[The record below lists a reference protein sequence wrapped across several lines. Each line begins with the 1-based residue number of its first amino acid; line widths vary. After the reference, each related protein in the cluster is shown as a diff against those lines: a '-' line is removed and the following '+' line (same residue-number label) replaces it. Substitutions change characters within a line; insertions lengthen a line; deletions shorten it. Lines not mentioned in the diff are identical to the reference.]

1 MGTFITCTLHREKW
15 SIYSTKNKGPRISIS
30 QHKHQ
35 WWVAS
40 NQLQTACF
48 KHSRLTMVYDWV
60 RKLEL
65 LGQDNML
72 YRMVQKTTASW
83 VYPISRKLLQDDQV
97 RLIKSYHRPYLFNN
111 LLAII
116 PQWVVDS
123 VAKFRHNLAN
133 KIRKV
138 LILHN
143 TIKLYNGQRMN
154 KKEKLQKVS
163 LVP

>member
-1 MGTFITCTLHREKW
+1 MGIFTTCTLHREKW
-15 SIYSTKNKGPRISIS
+15 SIYSTKNKGPRILIL
-30 QHKHQ
+30 QDKHQ
-35 WWVAS
+35 WWAAS
-40 NQLQTACF
+40 NLLQTACF

-72 YRMVQKTTASW
+72 YRMVPKTTVSW

-97 RLIKSYHRPYLFNN
+97 RLIKSFHRAYLFSS
-111 LLAII
+111 LLVTI

-123 VAKFRHNLAN
+123 VAKFRLSLAS

-163 LVP
+163 WAP